1 MRAILERIEE
11 HGGIEIVVWT
21 ELFVYDAPVEEWPVV
36 DCMVCFHSNGF
47 PLEKAE
53 AYVSLRSPLLI
64 NSLKEQWWL
73 LDRRKVSMT
82 LERVGV
88 PAPRMLFVNRDAPD
102 DPNFAWT
109 PTEEGDFVEGDDF
122 VAIGERK
129 IIKPFVEKPVDANR
143 HDVRIYFPSSAG
155 GGCKS
160 LFRKVG
166 DRSGQWNPDIN
177 RVRRDGSYVYEAFVP
192 TGGIDVEVYAIAPSY
207 AHAEA
212 RKSPAVD
219 GKVERDANGK
229 EVRHAVRLLDD
240 QKRVASKITSA
251 FRQGVCG
258 FDMLYTPIG
267 TSYVCDVNGFSFVKG
282 SEKYLN
288 DAAALLHTICMASL
302 RPARFLEIWDRR
314 QEEVAASGDTDDVED
329 RRTAVRRLSS
339 AMPNAPSPRAD
350 GVSGEELLAVLI
362 VARHGD
368 RTPKMKCKVNTGDPA
383 LLSLYHRWAPEDAA
397 AKKKEV
403 KLKRPRQLRD
413 AQQVVAKLV
422 EELAS
427 STESSDL
434 ASSAVDDSDERKLKL
449 MHEVLQEGGHFSGLN
464 RKLQLKVKKSAADES
479 GLLRAI
485 KLQAIIKYGGLLT
498 PCGCHQAEAFGRDA
512 AATLYP
518 GGAAGLMRLHS
529 TFRLDFRC
537 YTSDEGR
544 VQQTAA
550 HWIRTFLNLDTST
563 GDITPILFN
572 YINIDTK
579 MLDEMPHA
587 VEATIE
593 RARARIG
600 ELVDSDPTA
609 QDELRRIKL
618 HLTAICDHFCAL
630 YKSALGRAGGGGDD
644 SLADGLSFHT
654 AGKVADL
661 QPAVKAAQG
670 DGSETSGAAS
680 DDEREDKERD
690 SLVRQSDSPE
700 PAPRL
705 LSRRQKKPALGE
717 SLYSAWMRWSS
728 IRRAFLRD
736 EAVEGDSP
744 STAFDLSKISDIFDS
759 AYYDTVHNAHL
770 RLPQVV
776 ELFAAI
782 RQFATRVVPNEYGGL
797 PTRRLKIGSTICAP
811 LLSKLTKDIDKCLSD
826 PSRPGVVKEGAAAGE
841 AASDDDG
848 SRTFRRAA
856 VRVCGVSDEAASAL
870 AQLYDRL
877 LSRMAADGS
886 RTTFGGLER
895 AMSKH
900 LLASATVAEE
910 ATLGDGG
917 CGLPGGRF
925 TSPMRGS
932 VPPQN
937 SFQAEEEQELL
948 FLDVEE
954 AESKGI
960 RTARRRVLTRA
971 YFTSES
977 HIMSFVNVLRTA
989 HLLDNKAAA
998 VPLVSEE
1005 AEAHLAADYLGYL
1018 SAVVIRVLQA
1028 PGAAAPRV
1036 EMQVSAGAS
1045 LDGTGGCPAL
1055 EPRRRLDHP
1064 QLTLERLHAALRSC
1078 EEYGSKQINWG
1089 SVESSAE
1096 DLLGAE

>member
-1 MRAILERIEE
+1 MGEPEEPLLRLGVCAMAKKARSKPMRAILERIEE

-21 ELFVYDAPVEEWPVV
+21 EPFVYDAPVEEWPVV

-192 TGGIDVEVYAIAPSY
+192 TGGIDVKVYAIAPSY

-479 GLLRAI
+479 GLFRAT
-485 KLQAIIKYGGLLT
+485 KLQAIMKYGGLLT

-600 ELVDSDPTA
+600 EL
-609 QDELRRIKL
+609 
-618 HLTAICDHFCAL
+618 
-630 YKSALGRAGGGGDD
+630 SALGRAGGGGDD

-856 VRVCGVSDEAASAL
+856 VRVCGVSDEAA
-870 AQLYDRL
+870 
-877 LSRMAADGS
+877 
-886 RTTFGGLER
+886 
-895 AMSKH
+895 
-900 LLASATVAEE
+900 
-910 ATLGDGG
+910 
-917 CGLPGGRF
+917 
-925 TSPMRGS
+925 